1 MSGLE
6 IEKKYR
12 LQEKDLA
19 RLRTELA
26 DAGAEFAGREFEEN
40 HIFSSDSLRDAAAV
54 VRIRK
59 TDRRVILTYKRRVPS
74 EFDVKTQIEHEVE
87 VSDADT
93 AVSILSELGL
103 QEWLLYEKYR
113 DTWKFKSVEIVL
125 DEVPFGLF
133 MEIEGTV
140 TGIREAEMV
149 LGLDDLEVEHET
161 YPALTARLGTKVG
174 EVTEARFSSTK

>member
-1 MSGLE
+1 MNLE

-12 LQEKDLA
+12 LQSKDLE
-19 RLRTELA
+19 RLRSELTSI
-26 DAGAEFAGREFEEN
+26 GAEFAGREFEEN
-40 HIFSSDSLRDAAAV
+40 QIFSSDALRESAAV

-59 TDRRVILTYKRRVPS
+59 TDKRVVLTYKRRVPS

-87 VSDADT
+87 VDDAAA

-103 QEWLLYEKYR
+103 RQWLLYEKYR
-113 DTWKFKSVEIVL
+113 DTWNFKSVEIVL
-125 DEVPFGLF
+125 DELPFGLF

-161 YPALTARLGTKVG
+161 YPALTARLGTAVG